1 VTRHPSSRARLT
13 LVSLHD
19 LNLPAAFAPDFVS
32 ELIAAFEREGAQAGN
47 HSTRVALL
55 AHALAEE
62 LQLPHETRKELFFAT
77 MLHDIGGIGT
87 ETHIARKLTEIP
99 DVFGQKSDFEIFM
112 HPVRGYAILNRFPT
126 LRKIAEI
133 VYTHHEHYDG
143 AGFPQGLRENDIP
156 LLARII
162 RVADTTDIIL
172 RLHDIR
178 GTIDLDGFLNIVSG
192 EEFDPALY
200 EKFLAMLER
209 TGLLPVILDEKAS
222 RERFREVKALMRDQ
236 YYFAASDSLN
246 RFFETVAA
254 LVDNVTTLD
263 KQHSRRVAEFAEQ
276 IALALSLDQNQ
287 ILQIRW
293 AALLH
298 DVGKVTGNRAIYVK
312 SDKLSD
318 IEWRAIRNH
327 PERGYEVLNAVSG
340 MQEIAFYVLHHHEN
354 FDGSGYPEGL
364 AGEKIP
370 LASRILRVAD
380 AFEAMTS
387 ERIYHHKRD
396 WQMALRE
403 LRENAGRQFDPRLVD
418 LTVTAYQI
426 R

>member
-1 VTRHPSSRARLT
+1 MTRHPSSRARLT

-19 LNLPAAFAPDFVS
+19 LNLPAAFAADFVS
-32 ELIAAFEREGAQAGN
+32 ELVAAFEREGAQSGN
-47 HSTRVALL
+47 HSARVTLL
-55 AHALAEE
+55 AYALAQEI
-62 LQLPHETRKELFFAT
+62 QLPHEVQKELFFAA
-77 MLHDIGGIGT
+77 MLHDIGGLCA
-87 ETHIARKLTEIP
+87 ESHIARKLTEIP
-99 DVFGQKSDFEIFM
+99 DIFGQKSDFEIFM
-112 HPVRGYAILNRFPT
+112 HPVRGYAILTRFPT
-126 LRKIAEI
+126 LHKIAEI

-143 AGFPQGLRENDIP
+143 AGFPQGLREDDIP

-162 RVADTTDIIL
+162 RIADATDIIL

-178 GTIDLDGFLNIVSG
+178 SAEDLDSFLNIVSG
-192 EEFDPALY
+192 EEFDPSLY
-200 EKFLAMLER
+200 EKFVGMLKR
-209 TGLLPVILDEKAS
+209 TNLLSAILDEKVF
-222 RERFREVKALMRDQ
+222 RDRFREMKLRMGDH
-236 YYFAASDSLN
+236 YYFSASDSLN
-246 RFFETVAA
+246 RFFETVAS

-263 KQHSRRVAEFAEQ
+263 KQHSQRVAEFAEQ
-276 IALALSLDQNQ
+276 IALALSLDQNH

-298 DVGKVTGNRAIYVK
+298 DIGKVTGNRRIYVK

-354 FDGSGYPEGL
+354 YDGSGYPEGL
-364 AGEKIP
+364 SGEKIP
-370 LASRILRVAD
+370 LPSRILRVAD